1 MDAER
6 LRELLQ
12 AVQAGRLGPDAALE
26 QLRRLPYQ
34 DLGFAKLDTHRAI
47 RAGAPEAVYCPGK
60 TPAQVV
66 AILQRLVADHAN
78 VLATRADE
86 AVHAAAVEAGLVV
99 RYHTEAR
106 LLVANPRAVL
116 GVGLVAVVSA
126 GTADL
131 PVAEEAALT
140 AEALGS
146 RVERIHDAG
155 VAGLHRILAH
165 HDRLLEANAVIV
177 VAGMEG
183 ALASVV
189 GGLIDRPVVGVP
201 TSVGYGV
208 AAGGLAALLAM
219 LATCTPGVAVV
230 NIDNG
235 FGAACLADRINKLA
249 AGKLR
254 EA

>member
-12 AVQAGRLGPDAALE
+12 AVQAGRLAPDAALE

-47 RAGAPEAVYCPGK
+47 RSGAPEAVYCPGK

-66 AILQRLVADHAN
+66 AILRRLVEDHAN

-86 AVHAAAVEAGLVV
+86 TVHAATLAAGLAV
-99 RYHTEAR
+99 RYHAEAR
-106 LLVANPRAVL
+106 LLVANPRSLL
-116 GVGLVAVVSA
+116 GIGLVAVVSA

-131 PVAEEAALT
+131 PVAEEAAIT
-140 AEALGS
+140 AETLGS

-155 VAGLHRILAH
+155 VAGLHRLLAH

-189 GGLIDRPVVGVP
+189 GGLIDRPVVAVP

-208 AAGGLAALLAM
+208 AAGGLAALLSM
-219 LATCTPGVAVV
+219 LSTCAPGVAVV